1 MKQDKKLTLGMFLLF
16 IIIFI
21 TFGTIVLTEK
31 LAPYNIPKVDKK
43 LNNYLKENYSE
54 ILDEVKINDTIY
66 KNTVYKLKVT
76 HKGNKNLYFY
86 INYENKKISNTYKTD
101 YLKGKT
107 LLTKLSKDI
116 EKEIKSKTKKD
127 VTVTITKNLNDF
139 SNQVKSRLLEEKD
152 LLSLKIYTLNLEN
165 EINEF
170 NTENIINMI
179 KNTISSFEKQNIT
192 PKNFNITITDKNNIT
207 KSVKINNIT
216 TELVNSTSFNQIISD
231 IINKEKSN
239 ILKENNITYQYL
251 N

>member
-1 MKQDKKLTLGMFLLF
+1 MKQDKKLTLEMFLLF

-43 LNNYLKENYSE
+43 LNNYLKENYKE
-54 ILDEVKINDTIY
+54 ILDEVKINDTTY
-66 KNTVYKLKVT
+66 KNTVYKLKIT
-76 HKGNKNLYFY
+76 HKENKNLYFY
-86 INYENKKISNTYKTD
+86 INYENKNISDTYKTD

-107 LLTKLSKDI
+107 LLTKISKDI
-116 EKEIKSKTKKD
+116 EKEIKSKTKKE
-127 VTVTITKNLNDF
+127 VKVTITKNLNDF
-139 SNQVKSRLLEEKD
+139 SNQVKKRLLEEEN
-152 LLSLKIYTLNLEN
+152 LLSLKIYTLNLEY

-170 NTENIINMI
+170 NTENIINII
-179 KNTISSFEKQNIT
+179 KIKTSSFEKQNIT
-192 PKNFNITITDKNNIT
+192 PKNFNITITDKNDIT
-207 KSVKINNIT
+207 KSVEINNIT

>member
-1 MKQDKKLTLGMFLLF
+1 MKQDKKLTLEMFLLF

-43 LNNYLKENYSE
+43 LNNYLKENYKE
-54 ILDEVKINDTIY
+54 ILDEVKINDTTY
-66 KNTVYKLKVT
+66 KNTVYKLKIT
-76 HKGNKNLYFY
+76 HKENKNLYFY
-86 INYENKKISNTYKTD
+86 INYENKNISDTYKTD

-107 LLTKLSKDI
+107 LLTKISKDI
-116 EKEIKSKTKKD
+116 EKEIKSKTKKE
-127 VTVTITKNLNDF
+127 VKVTITKNLNDF
-139 SNQVKSRLLEEKD
+139 SNQVKKRLLEEKN
-152 LLSLKIYTLNLEN
+152 LLSLKIYTLNLEY

-170 NTENIINMI
+170 NTENITNII
-179 KNTISSFEKQNIT
+179 KNKTSSFEKQNIT
-192 PKNFNITITDKNNIT
+192 PKNFNITITDKNDIT
-207 KSVKINNIT
+207 KSVEIDNIT